1 MNLGI
6 NQPHC
11 EPSRAKL
18 GLKRSFD
25 LFVAVAFLL
34 ALSPLMA
41 LITVAIKLEDWGP
54 IFFVQE
60 RVGRG
65 GRLFRCPKFRT
76 MKDGARARGRGG
88 EVADRD
94 DRLTRVGR
102 VLRDWT
108 LDEIPQLWS
117 VLKGDMSVVGPRPWV
132 PSQIDGLPRWA
143 QRRLDVRPGL
153 AGWAWIHGRNL
164 VPWEDRVR
172 MDVWYVE
179 RWSLGLDAYILARAL
194 VLLFRRQGVYGAG
207 GLVRDP
213 DWRSRRRVVL
223 LPPGEET

>member
-1 MNLGI
+1 MSLGI
-6 NQPHC
+6 NQRHS
-11 EPSRAKL
+11 EPSRAEL
-18 GLKRSFD
+18 GLKRGFD
-25 LFVAVAFLL
+25 LFVAAVFLL
-34 ALSPLMA
+34 ALSPLVA
-41 LITVAIKLEDWGP
+41 LIAVAIKLEDRGP

-65 GRLFRCPKFRT
+65 RRLFRCPKFRT
-76 MKDGARARGRGG
+76 MKNGARARGRGG

-94 DRLTRVGR
+94 ERLTRVGR
-102 VLRDWT
+102 MLRDWT

-179 RWSLGLDAYILARAL
+179 NWSFRLDVYILTRAF
-194 VLLFRRQGVYGAG
+194 VLLFKRHGVYGADG
-207 GLVRDP
+207 RVRDP
-213 DWRSRRRVVL
+213 DWRPPRRVVL